1 MKKYHSYITR
11 NMQRIFQCGLAALV
25 FFSALPA
32 FAQDE
37 AEATEEEE
45 VVVAPVRRT
54 VPVKKY
60 EMVEIKGKVTDAA
73 TKAPL
78 AGAQI
83 RAYNNNLYT
92 AMSDE
97 DGTFTISVP
106 VFVTSL
112 STVLDGYDMIQTP
125 INGRSSG
132 LEIALYSSKY
142 SDIYTTKTSPVQYSS
157 TKDFEQSTA
166 ISVDQEVANR
176 LTSQVRSASRS
187 AIPGMGV
194 SMFINGF
201 NSLNA
206 NSQPLIVLDGVVLDV
221 MYSREMLHQ
230 GYYDNALAS
239 ISMDDIESVQVLKN
253 GTAIY
258 GAKGAN
264 GVILIN
270 TKRNTSMATRIDANI
285 SVGVEFLPRL
295 VDVMDATQY
304 RAYASDLLG
313 TTSTK
318 LTDIKFLSNDPS
330 YYYYNMYHNN
340 TDWSKEVYDE
350 ALTQNYGIHIQGGD
364 EVANYNLSVGYVM
377 ANSTLKKN
385 DYDRFNIRFNTDI
398 LLNKWFSTRFDA
410 SFSNIN
416 RNLRDDGFPA
426 DYATQTVTSLSYLA
440 MAKSPFL
447 SPYAFST
454 DGKVSDFIAD
464 ADDYL
469 DEIVGT
475 SASLANPKALLVNG
489 EAKNKND
496 MSNSMINI
504 AVSPK
509 WQPTRNFSLTERFSY
524 TMNNFNESLF
534 LPMNGMPR
542 YTVQDN
548 GQVENGKQTLYTKH
562 NAVFSDTRA
571 DWAIDLGAHR
581 LDVFGGIR
589 FMNDTYTETG
599 LLANNTPNDKRPNNA
614 SDYRETK
621 GVDDEWNSLTYY
633 ANVDYNFRETYY
645 VQAALAMETSSRFGK
660 ETKAGMKMFGT
671 PWAVFPSVNVAW
683 VATNESWFRPSN
695 FLNKLKVNGGFEI
708 NGNDGIDPNATY
720 TYFSSTRLI
729 YNTSGL
735 MLGNIGN
742 TKLRWEKTTRFN
754 VGLDMNLL
762 NNRVNL
768 MFNYFF
774 SKTNNLLTLSS
785 LSYVSGMTQFWT
797 NDGAMKNNGF
807 DVGLS
812 AKVVNLNNFKF
823 ELGAT
828 MGHYKNEITAL
839 PDGQNEIKTNLFNG
853 TILTKV
859 GQPAGVFYGYKTNG
873 VYSTSGEATAAGL
886 GVEDETG
893 AIIPFGAGDMK
904 IADLDGNKKINEN
917 DMSIIG
923 DPNPDVFG
931 RIFANFFI
939 GKHWA
944 VNINMNYCL
953 GNDVYNFQ
961 RSVLENG
968 GMFLNQT
975 TNLTNRWMA
984 EGQITDVPRATFGD
998 PMGNSRFSDRWIED
1012 GSFLKLKNVTVSY
1025 NIPLRSEF
1033 IQGLTVWAAGNNL
1046 LTFTKYLG
1054 NDPEVSAGNGV
1065 LYQGID
1071 RGVLPFG
1078 RSFTLGVKIN
1088 L

>member
-1 MKKYHSYITR
+1 M
-11 NMQRIFQCGLAALV
+11 
-25 FFSALPA
+25 
-32 FAQDE
+32 
-37 AEATEEEE
+37 
-45 VVVAPVRRT
+45 
-54 VPVKKY
+54 
-60 EMVEIKGKVTDAA
+60 
-73 TKAPL
+73 
-78 AGAQI
+78 
-83 RAYNNNLYT
+83 
-92 AMSDE
+92 
-97 DGTFTISVP
+97 
-106 VFVTSL
+106 
-112 STVLDGYDMIQTP
+112 
-125 INGRSSG
+125 
-132 LEIALYSSKY
+132 
-142 SDIYTTKTSPVQYSS
+142 
-157 TKDFEQSTA
+157 
-166 ISVDQEVANR
+166 
-176 LTSQVRSASRS
+176 
-187 AIPGMGV
+187 
-194 SMFINGF
+194 
-201 NSLNA
+201 
-206 NSQPLIVLDGVVLDV
+206 
-221 MYSREMLHQ
+221 
-230 GYYDNALAS
+230 
-239 ISMDDIESVQVLKN
+239 
-253 GTAIY
+253 
-258 GAKGAN
+258 
-264 GVILIN
+264 
-270 TKRNTSMATRIDANI
+270 
-285 SVGVEFLPRL
+285 
-295 VDVMDATQY
+295 
-304 RAYASDLLG
+304 
-313 TTSTK
+313 
-318 LTDIKFLSNDPS
+318 
-330 YYYYNMYHNN
+330 
-340 TDWSKEVYDE
+340 
-350 ALTQNYGIHIQGGD
+350 
-364 EVANYNLSVGYVM
+364 
-377 ANSTLKKN
+377 
-385 DYDRFNIRFNTDI
+385 
-398 LLNKWFSTRFDA
+398 
-410 SFSNIN
+410 
-416 RNLRDDGFPA
+416 
-426 DYATQTVTSLSYLA
+426 
-440 MAKSPFL
+440 
-447 SPYAFST
+447 
-454 DGKVSDFIAD
+454 
-464 ADDYL
+464 
-469 DEIVGT
+469 
-475 SASLANPKALLVNG
+475 
-489 EAKNKND
+489 
-496 MSNSMINI
+496 
-504 AVSPK
+504 
-509 WQPTRNFSLTERFSY
+509 
-524 TMNNFNESLF
+524 
-534 LPMNGMPR
+534 
-542 YTVQDN
+542 
-548 GQVENGKQTLYTKH
+548 
-562 NAVFSDTRA
+562 
-571 DWAIDLGAHR
+571 
-581 LDVFGGIR
+581 
-589 FMNDTYTETG
+589 
-599 LLANNTPNDKRPNNA
+599 
-614 SDYRETK
+614 
-621 GVDDEWNSLTYY
+621 TYY

-839 PDGQNEIKTNLFNG
+839 PDGQNEIKTNLYNG

-1054 NDPEVSAGNGV
+1054 SDPEVSAGNGV

-1071 RGVLPFG
+1071 RGNLPFG